1 MITGQ
6 QMSDAGDGKHGVQSL
21 EIGMT
26 ILRAMVKGHRSMML
40 KDIAAAAGMTAPKVH
55 RYLVSL
61 VRAGLVEQ
69 DPLTSRYDL
78 GPFALRMGL
87 VAIDRMDRLRFG
99 LAAIAELRDRVN
111 ETTALAI
118 WGDMGPVIVR
128 WERPRRPVT
137 VNVMT
142 GVPLR
147 LLNSAAGRAFAA
159 WLPKARTSAM
169 IAQELKTLK
178 LPERLRTRAGVD
190 ALLASIRAAGI
201 AAISDGYFAAGVEAM
216 AAPVFNFKDE
226 VTMALVVVGVKDT
239 IDLSPHG
246 ALAADLRAAAH
257 TLSERLGSSLPGPDP
272 APAV

>member
-1 MITGQ
+1 MADL
-6 QMSDAGDGKHGVQSL
+6 SDGKHGVQSL

-26 ILRAMVKGHRSMML
+26 ILRAMVKGYRSMML
-40 KDIAAAAGMTAPKVH
+40 KDIAAAADMPAPKVH

-87 VAIDRMDRLRFG
+87 VAIDRLDRLRFG
-99 LAAIAELRDRVN
+99 LTAIAELRDRIN

-118 WGDMGPVIVR
+118 WGEMGPVIVR

-137 VNVMT
+137 VNVVT

-147 LLNSAAGRAFAA
+147 LLNTAAGRVFAA
-159 WLPKARTSAM
+159 WQPKAKVNHM
-169 IAQELKTLK
+169 IAEELKTLK
-178 LPERLRTRAGVD
+178 LPEGLRTRAAVD
-190 ALLASIRAAGI
+190 AMLATIRDTGI
-201 AAISDGYFAAGVEAM
+201 AAISVGYFASGVEAM

-226 VTMALVVVGVKDT
+226 ITMAMVVVGVKDT
-239 IDLSPHG
+239 IDLSPTG
-246 ALAADLRAAAH
+246 ALAGDLRAAAH
-257 TLSERLGSSLPGPDP
+257 ELSERLGSSLPPPD
-272 APAV
+272 VSS